1 MKHGPNYG
9 IRILFLYTKNLLSTH
24 QSSQNINCDFQLK
37 TTNISSISI
46 AKDQNVDYRDLEF
59 KRLIQFRH
67 NATGEARG
75 ALAPPPHFFA

>member
-46 AKDQNVDYRDLEF
+46 AKDQNVDYLDLEF

-67 NATGEARG
+67 DATGG
-75 ALAPPPHFFA
+75 LSPPPTLFCLI